1 MLAEMKTRRAAP
13 AVRGPPPPSPAL
25 PDARSAAAGG
35 HCAVRV
41 PEWGWGAAQRDVCAL
56 RAPSPGQ
63 LPSFPTWLTSPVFPL
78 LFERGGGKALGYK
91 HPRDTPASRSP
102 IRLPP
107 PVPPRPVHPPP
118 PPRCGLPAVSSRRS
132 AAHGAR
138 ALRGAASGASAPRV
152 SASPKPGGAAGMGVA
167 NVKFTRR
174 ARRAKSCRAKVNRRG
189 R

>member
-1 MLAEMKTRRAAP
+1 MSLRLLAEMKTRRAAP

-107 PVPPRPVHPPP
+107 PVPPRPVHPPLP
-118 PPRCGLPAVSSRRS
+118 RGAGCPRSALAARQRTERGRCAGPPREPQRRGS
-132 AAHGAR
+132 
-138 ALRGAASGASAPRV
+138 
-152 SASPKPGGAAGMGVA
+152 
-167 NVKFTRR
+167 RR
-174 ARRAKSCRAKVNRRG
+174 ARSREERRG
-189 R
+189 WASRT

>member
-78 LFERGGGKALGYK
+78 LFERGRGGGGEGTRIQTSPG
-91 HPRDTPASRSP
+91 HPRFPFSDPSASPRAP
-102 IRLPP
+102 
-107 PVPPRPVHPPP
+107 PPRPSPPS
-118 PPRCGLPAVSSRRS
+118 PAVRAARGQLSPLGSARS
-132 AAHGAR
+132 A
-138 ALRGAASGASAPRV
+138 GAARSRLGSLSAAGLGEPEAGRSGGDGRREREIYEAG
-152 SASPKPGGAAGMGVA
+152 SASQKLPCQSK
-167 NVKFTRR
+167 
-174 ARRAKSCRAKVNRRG
+174 
-189 R
+189 